1 MSSVHRALE
10 YARASLSSVTDNGI
24 REAED
29 LLCHLLGW
37 DRLKLFME
45 SQTTLEEPLLQK
57 FEALV
62 ARRAEGEPLQYLLGH
77 AGFMGLDFLVRPG
90 VLIPRPDTELLVETA
105 LSHLKS
111 ESLTRPSAGFLRAA
125 DLGTGSGAIALSIA
139 HYNEAVVVTAV
150 DLSAEA
156 LDVAD
161 ENVRRL
167 GLAERVRLIESDMFD
182 FLAGAEA
189 ASYELIVSN
198 PPYIPTQVIETL
210 QVEVRVHEPRL
221 ALDGGPDGL
230 GPYRRLAVMA
240 HRPLI
245 SGGRL
250 IMEIGHD
257 QAAPVKQFLLDA
269 GGWEKVECLRDLQGN
284 DRVVTAVKCPATV

>member
-1 MSSVHRALE
+1 MSSVHSAIE
-10 YARASLSSVTDNGI
+10 NARAALSSVTDNAI

-45 SQTTLEEPLLQK
+45 SQTALEEPMFK
-57 FEALV
+57 EFEALID
-62 ARRAEGEPLQYLLGH
+62 RRAKGEPLQYLLGH

-90 VLIPRPDTELLVETA
+90 VLIPRQDTELLVETA
-105 LSHLKS
+105 LSHLKGL
-111 ESLTRPSAGFLRAA
+111 SLARPSADVFKAA

-139 HYNEAVVVTAV
+139 HYNEATLVTAV
-150 DLSAEA
+150 DLSPQAIA
-156 LDVAD
+156 IAD

-167 GLAERVRLIESDMFD
+167 GLEQRVRLIEADMFE
-182 FLAGAEA
+182 FLADEEA

-198 PPYIPTQVIETL
+198 PPYIPTQVIEAL

-240 HRPLI
+240 HRPLV

-250 IMEIGHD
+250 VMEIGHD
-257 QAAPVKQFLLDA
+257 QAEPVKQFLLDA
-269 GGWEKVECLRDLQGN
+269 GVWEKVECLRDLQGH
-284 DRVVTAVKCPATV
+284 DRVVTAVKCQTDV

>member
-1 MSSVHRALE
+1 MSSVHSALE
-10 YARASLSSVTDNGI
+10 NARSALSAVTDNAN

-45 SQTTLEEPLLQK
+45 NRTDLNETVAQKLE
-57 FEALV
+57 AMV
-62 ARRAEGEPLQYLLGH
+62 ARRVEGEPLQYLLGH

-90 VLIPRPDTELLVETA
+90 VLIPRQDTELLVETA
-105 LSHLKS
+105 LSHLKG
-111 ESLTRPSAGFLRAA
+111 LGLARPSADFFRVA

-139 HYNEAVVVTAV
+139 HYNEDAFVTAV
-150 DLSAEA
+150 DLSPQA
-156 LDVAD
+156 LDVAE
-161 ENVRRL
+161 ENVSRL
-167 GLAERVRLIESDMFD
+167 GLDHRVRLIEADMFD

-189 ASYELIVSN
+189 ASYELIASN

-210 QVEVRVHEPRL
+210 QMEVRVHEPRL

-240 HRPLI
+240 HRPLV

-250 IMEIGHD
+250 VMEIGHD
-257 QAAPVKQFLLDA
+257 QAAQVKQFLLDA
-269 GGWEKVECLRDLQGN
+269 GVWEKVECLRDLQGN
-284 DRVVTAVKCPATV
+284 DRVVTAVKCQAAV

>member
-1 MSSVHRALE
+1 MSSVHSAIE
-10 YARASLSSVTDNGI
+10 NARAALSSVTDNAI

-45 SQTTLEEPLLQK
+45 SQTALEEPMFRE
-57 FEALV
+57 FEALID
-62 ARRAEGEPLQYLLGH
+62 RRAKGEPLQYLLGH

-90 VLIPRPDTELLVETA
+90 VLIPRQDTELLVETA
-105 LSHLKS
+105 LSHLKG
-111 ESLTRPSAGFLRAA
+111 LGLARPSADFFKAA

-139 HYNEAVVVTAV
+139 HYNEAALVTAV
-150 DLSAEA
+150 DLSPQA
-156 LDVAD
+156 LAIAD

-167 GLAERVRLIESDMFD
+167 GLERRVRLIEADMFE
-182 FLAGAEA
+182 FLADEEA

-198 PPYIPTQVIETL
+198 PPYIPTQVIEAL

-240 HRPLI
+240 HRPLV

-250 IMEIGHD
+250 VMEIGHD
-257 QAAPVKQFLLDA
+257 QAEPVKQFLLDA
-269 GGWEKVECLRDLQGN
+269 GVWEKVECLRDLQGH
-284 DRVVTAVKCPATV
+284 DRVVTAVKSQTAV

>member
-1 MSSVHRALE
+1 MSSVHSALVT
-10 YARASLSSVTDNGI
+10 ARSALSAVTDNAS

-29 LLCHLLGW
+29 MLCHLLGW

-45 SQTTLEEPLLQK
+45 NRTLLNETAAQK
-57 FEALV
+57 FEAMV
-62 ARRAEGEPLQYLLGH
+62 ARRIEGEPLQYLLGH

-90 VLIPRPDTELLVETA
+90 VLIPRPDTELLVEMA
-105 LSHLKS
+105 LSHLKAL
-111 ESLTRPSAGFLRAA
+111 EQARPSADFFKVA

-139 HYNEAVVVTAV
+139 HYNEASSVTAV
-150 DLSAEA
+150 DLSPQALAVAE
-156 LDVAD
+156 

-167 GLAERVRLIESDMFD
+167 GLDQRVRLIEADMFD

-189 ASYELIVSN
+189 ASFDLIASN
-198 PPYIPTQVIETL
+198 PPYIPTQVIESL

-240 HRPLI
+240 HRPLV

-250 IMEIGHD
+250 VMEIGHD

-269 GGWEKVECLRDLQGN
+269 GVWEKVECIRDLQGN
-284 DRVVTAVKCPATV
+284 DRVVTAVKSRAAV

>member
-1 MSSVHRALE
+1 MSSVHSVLE
-10 YARASLSSVTDNGI
+10 NARSALSSVTDNGI

-45 SQTTLEEPLLQK
+45 SQTTLEEPLFRA

-62 ARRAEGEPLQYLLGH
+62 ARRTAGEPLQYLLGH

-105 LSHLKS
+105 LSHLKG
-111 ESLTRPSAGFLRAA
+111 LGLARPSADFFKVA

-139 HYNEAVVVTAV
+139 HYNEASLVTAV
-150 DLSAEA
+150 DLSPQALAVAE
-156 LDVAD
+156 

-167 GLAERVRLIESDMFD
+167 GLDQRVRLIEADMFD
-182 FLAGAEA
+182 FLAGEEA

-230 GPYRRLAVMA
+230 GPYRRLAVTA
-240 HRPLI
+240 HGPLVC
-245 SGGRL
+245 GGRL
-250 IMEIGHD
+250 VMEIGHD
-257 QAAPVKQFLLDA
+257 QAASVKQFLLDA
-269 GGWEKVECLRDLQGN
+269 GVWEKVECLRDLQGN
-284 DRVVTAVKCPATV
+284 DRVVTAVKRLEAV